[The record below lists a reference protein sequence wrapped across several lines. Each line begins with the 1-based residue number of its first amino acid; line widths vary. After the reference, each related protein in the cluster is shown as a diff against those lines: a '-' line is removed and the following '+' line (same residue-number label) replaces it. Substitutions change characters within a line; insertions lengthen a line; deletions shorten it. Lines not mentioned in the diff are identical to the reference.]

1 MLLISLTIV
10 QDYKLLWRFV
20 TYIYICVCTSYI
32 CFTKSSCLLSSRT
45 PPLPFARPRFL
56 LAASDSPKASEARPR
71 RPWPWPLRR
80 SWGLARRGW
89 KIWGSLDWFK
99 GKSAG
104 NPHSE
109 WEKPM
114 VSWRFSLKPMRG
126 RVLSKKKGGTSQESQ
141 VRYHHTW
148 QAGNLPSKNV
158 MFTF

>member
-1 MLLISLTIV
+1 
-10 QDYKLLWRFV
+10 
-20 TYIYICVCTSYI
+20 
-32 CFTKSSCLLSSRT
+32 
-45 PPLPFARPRFL
+45 
-56 LAASDSPKASEARPR
+56 
-71 RPWPWPLRR
+71 LRR

-126 RVLSKKKGGTSQESQ
+126 RVLSKKKGEHHKNHRSGIITRDRLEIFHLKMWCSLSNGQMVNEPRWTNLANQE
-141 VRYHHTW
+141 R
-148 QAGNLPSKNV
+148 LPSGKLLHS
-158 MFTF
+158 